1 MVRKHIIIHKKFYYY
16 IISYRFYYKNKIIQ
30 KKNSY
35 FQCIPNIK
43 KKYLIVQFLKTLL
56 FKEVKNS
63 KNVIFLIYFLC
74 YNQKPKKKKLIFNF
88 IFHVENKHF
97 KVIHIFKIIFL
108 LNSLPKEIQFQ
119 ANSND
124 RLPSQF
130 IFEMISRFSKWVY
143 KSFPL
148 YNSKPC
154 NKLCQTM
161 NVPKGF
167 KLGRTNKRSNEG
179 SKTAQK
185 IKLKPNRRTRDQ

>member
-1 MVRKHIIIHKKFYYY
+1 ML
-16 IISYRFYYKNKIIQ
+16 Q
-30 KKNSY
+30 
-35 FQCIPNIK
+35 P
-43 KKYLIVQFLKTLL
+43 KT
-56 FKEVKNS
+56 K
-63 KNVIFLIYFLC
+63 
-74 YNQKPKKKKLIFNF
+74 KKKKLIFNF
-88 IFHVENKHF
+88 IFHVENKHL

-130 IFEMISRFSKWVY
+130 IFETISRFSKWVY

-161 NVPKGF
+161 NVPEGF

-185 IKLKPNRRTRDQ
+185 IKTKQKDSRSVNLRLCL

>member
-1 MVRKHIIIHKKFYYY
+1 MFYYY
-16 IISYRFYYKNKIIQ
+16 IMSYRFYYKNRIIQ

-56 FKEVKNS
+56 FKEVKNK

-74 YNQKPKKKKLIFNF
+74 YNQKKKLIFNF
-88 IFHVENKHF
+88 IFHAKNKHL
-97 KVIHIFKIIFL
+97 KVIHLFKIIFL
-108 LNSLPKEIQFQ
+108 LNSLPKEIHFQ

-148 YNSKPC
+148 YNTKPC

-167 KLGRTNKRSNEG
+167 KR
-179 SKTAQK
+179 
-185 IKLKPNRRTRDQ
+185 